1 VEERVIKMSKDIWTL
16 KEEIERIYDDI
27 KGVKP
32 TKEQLQDIE
41 MYLITSD
48 ELTEM
53 IEEYIEE
60 MVEEEYE

>member
-1 VEERVIKMSKDIWTL
+1 MSKDIWTL

>member
-1 VEERVIKMSKDIWTL
+1 VIKMSKDIWTL

>member
-1 VEERVIKMSKDIWTL
+1 MIKMSKDIWTL